1 MRRVQ
6 ADHMVKQ
13 RFGRNSIA
21 NSQPQRRMG
30 VIMLEGPGMMITGK
44 AAAWAGGA
52 AIAGGVARFLARG
65 DYKVQIFV
73 QDVIGALFGWC
84 LVVAMTV
91 IYPAITHDIWV
102 FGAMVFL
109 SAYIAPALL
118 TTVFQRIETVEI
130 NVDVGGVEIHSNGNG
145 KAKDK

>member
-1 MRRVQ
+1 MFSVG
-6 ADHMVKQ
+6 ADHM
-13 RFGRNSIA
+13 GRSGYARNNQA
-21 NSQPQRRMG
+21 DQGLKREVDRT
-30 VIMLEGPGMMITGK
+30 LFEGPEVMITGK

-52 AIAGGVARFLARG
+52 AVAGGIARFLARG
-65 DYKVQIFV
+65 DYKVQVFV

-84 LVVAMTV
+84 LVVALTV
-91 IYPAITHDIWV
+91 VYPAILNDIWV

-118 TTVFQRIETVEI
+118 TAVFQRIETVEI